1 MSEHAE
7 EQPQLT
13 LEQRQALR
21 EQFIEVYSEQ
31 QTTFDNSVRT
41 LSSAGVAV
49 TVSLAAALKKMPAA
63 GKWAV
68 GLFVATLALNLVSY
82 ATAQLDMRAR
92 LRSLNE
98 KRDHEIEGNGWTKA
112 TRTLN
117 IAAGLCFVTG
127 AVLLAVFVG
136 RSA

>member
-49 TVSLAAALKKMPAA
+49 TVSLAAALKEDASSRE
-63 GKWAV
+63 V
-68 GLFVATLALNLVSY
+68 GGRPVRR
-82 ATAQLDMRAR
+82 DPRA
-92 LRSLNE
+92 
-98 KRDHEIEGNGWTKA
+98 
-112 TRTLN
+112 
-117 IAAGLCFVTG
+117 
-127 AVLLAVFVG
+127 
-136 RSA
+136 